1 MAPEEKRGPL
11 LITDNSAVKRARSK
25 WRGRDKDKEDEDHG
39 FRSAG
44 RGGGEGESIIGGG
57 LDGAHRGTLRLFETT
72 KARRHPPSTSYPLP
86 WQSFTLAGG
95 HRSSQWPS
103 YPSTP
108 ATCPGNGHRPRQPLV
123 FPTIA
128 SSSSSST
135 TTRRRKTN
143 ARLQTTVRRRI
154 HPHPAHG
161 NTGTACRPRVTLR
174 RERLFPVPLRKSSST
189 TAVARLLTIVPLR
202 PRGSRSLPTA
212 IDSTAPPLFLGLSLG
227 SPLGFDSSLVFLVE
241 EENQDSNFY

>member
-1 MAPEEKRGPL
+1 MGPIEEPFGYSKQQRPAGTLPPPRIRFPGNHLLLLEAIARHNGQVIHPLRLLARETATARGNHSSSQP
-11 LITDNSAVKRARSK
+11 SPPPPPPPPPP
-25 WRGRDKDKEDEDHG
+25 
-39 FRSAG
+39 
-44 RGGGEGESIIGGG
+44 GGGKQTHAYKQPYAAGYTP
-57 LDGAHRGTLRLFETT
+57 TLHT
-72 KARRHPPSTSYPLP
+72 
-86 WQSFTLAGG
+86 
-95 HRSSQWPS
+95 
-103 YPSTP
+103 
-108 ATCPGNGHRPRQPLV
+108 
-123 FPTIA
+123 
-128 SSSSSST
+128 
-135 TTRRRKTN
+135 
-143 ARLQTTVRRRI
+143 
-154 HPHPAHG
+154 G